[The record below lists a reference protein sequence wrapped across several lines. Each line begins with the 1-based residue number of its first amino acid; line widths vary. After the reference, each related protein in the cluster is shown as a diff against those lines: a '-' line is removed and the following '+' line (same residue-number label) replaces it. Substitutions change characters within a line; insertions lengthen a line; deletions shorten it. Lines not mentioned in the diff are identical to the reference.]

1 MERLI
6 QYLDDVEDLFYAIAL
21 VMERLRRVL
30 RTAVLIA
37 SSIVFQVLG
46 ILLALSRPPMALAVV
61 TIVMVTMLYRA
72 VVSKPPTPGG
82 T

>member
-6 QYLDDVEDLFYAIAL
+6 QYLDDLEDLFYTVASLIERARGTLQTAL
-21 VMERLRRVL
+21 
-30 RTAVLIA
+30 LIL
-37 SSIVFQVLG
+37 SSLLFQVLG

-61 TIVMVTMLYRA
+61 TLVLVTMLYRA
-72 VVSKPPTPGG
+72 VVRKPPTPGG

>member
-6 QYLDDVEDLFYAIAL
+6 QYLDDIEDLFYALAQL
-21 VMERLRRVL
+21 MERARNTLQTMLLV
-30 RTAVLIA
+30 V
-37 SSIVFQVLG
+37 SSILFQVFG

-61 TIVMVTMLYRA
+61 TLVMVTMLYRA
-72 VVSKPPTPGG
+72 VVRKPPTPGS